1 MSLFNIIAIVVT
13 ITGIFSYINYR
24 FIKLP
29 TTIGLMAI
37 ALLFSMFLI
46 FLQLV
51 GVRIEDHAIEVL
63 TNLHFSQT
71 LIGGMLS
78 FLLFAGSL
86 HVNLKEL
93 HKQKWVVFVLAVLG
107 TLASTFIV
115 GFLMYYVF
123 HLFHLP
129 VPWVYCFLFGAL
141 ISPTDPIAVMAMLKN
156 AHAPQ
161 ELQIKIAGES
171 LFNDGVGIVIFL
183 TILQL
188 VTQSDIAYS
197 HVVGLFFREAFGGAL
212 LGLIIG
218 WIAFLMMNKV
228 EDYFVL
234 VLITLSVVTG
244 GYALALL
251 LETSGPIAMVV
262 AGIVVGNH
270 GRKKAITQEA
280 RKYLDVFWE
289 VIDEVLNAV
298 LFVLIGLEVL
308 LLNFTK
314 NYVFSGLVA
323 IAVVLFARWVS
334 VAVPIS
340 IFRLFRKFVDK
351 VIWILTWGGL
361 RGGLSVAMALS
372 IPPNPYRELIL
383 TTTYLVM
390 AFSVLVQGLTMQT
403 SVIAKPKK
411 G

>member
-1 MSLFNIIAIVVT
+1 MSLFNIVAIVVSV
-13 ITGIFSYINYR
+13 TGLFSYINYR

-51 GVRIEDHAIEVL
+51 GVNIEKHAIEVL
-63 TNLHFSQT
+63 TNLQFSKA

-86 HVNLKEL
+86 HVDLSELK
-93 HKQKWVVFVLAVLG
+93 KQKWVVLVLAILG

-115 GFLMYYVF
+115 GFLMYFVF
-123 HLFHLP
+123 HFFKLP

-156 AHAPQ
+156 ANAPK

-183 TILQL
+183 TILEL
-188 VTQSDIAYS
+188 VTNQGVAYG

-212 LGLIIG
+212 LGFIIG
-218 WIAFLMMNKV
+218 WMAYWMMAQVK
-228 EDYFVL
+228 DYFVL

-244 GYALALL
+244 GYALALV

-262 AGIVVGNH
+262 AGIVIGNH
-270 GRKKAITQEA
+270 GRMRAVEEGA

-289 VIDEVLNAV
+289 IIDEVLNSV
-298 LFVLIGLEVL
+298 LFVLIGLEVMI
-308 LLNFTK
+308 LNFTR
-314 NYVFSGLVA
+314 NYIFSGLVA
-323 IAVVLFARWVS
+323 IAVVLFARWLS
-334 VAVPIS
+334 VAIPIV
-340 IFRLFRKFVDK
+340 IFRFFRKFVDK

-403 SVIAKPKK
+403 SVIPKPKS
-411 G
+411 

>member
-1 MSLFNIIAIVVT
+1 MSLFNLVAIVVS
-13 ITGIFSYINYR
+13 ITGLFSYINYR

-46 FLQLV
+46 FLQLI
-51 GVRIEDHAIEVL
+51 GVRIEEQAIEVL
-63 TNLHFSQT
+63 KNLEFSKT

-86 HVNLKEL
+86 HVDLSEL
-93 HKQKWVVFVLAVLG
+93 QKQKWVVLVLAILG

-115 GFLMYYVF
+115 GFLMYFVF
-123 HLFHLP
+123 AFFKLP

-156 AHAPQ
+156 ANAPK
-161 ELQIKIAGES
+161 ELQVKIAGES

-183 TILQL
+183 TILEL
-188 VTQSDIAYS
+188 VTNQNVAFS
-197 HVVGLFFREAFGGAL
+197 HVSLLFIREAFGGAV
-212 LGLIIG
+212 LGYILG
-218 WIAFLMMNKV
+218 WIAYWMMSSVK
-228 EDYFVL
+228 DYFVL

-244 GYALALL
+244 GYALAVL

-270 GRKKAITQEA
+270 GRMQAVEEGA

-289 VIDEVLNAV
+289 IIDEVLNSV
-298 LFVLIGLEVL
+298 LFVLIGLEVMIL
-308 LLNFTK
+308 SFTRH
-314 NYVFSGLVA
+314 YIFAGIVA

-334 VAVPIS
+334 VGVPIL
-340 IFRLFRKFVDK
+340 IFRLFRRFVDK
-351 VIWILTWGGL
+351 VVWILTWGGL

-383 TTTYLVM
+383 TTTYIVM

-403 SVIAKPKK
+403 SVIPKPKS
-411 G
+411 